1 MPALPLFAAALIFG
15 MDAFIDACS
24 SDIILLPFL
33 RLVLL
38 RPRLLVVVVGIPG
51 GLLLETLLFPFILI
65 DKGWEESDAV
75 AFIVKMI

>member
-1 MPALPLFAAALIFG
+1 MPALPLFAAAALIFG

-33 RLVLL
+33 RLVLRL
-38 RPRLLVVVVGIPG
+38 RLLVVVVGIPG

-75 AFIVKMI
+75 AFIVK